1 MSAYI
6 FVCLIRTSLRNRLW
20 PFLAAIALLVIA
32 VAFALAASIRQNAG
46 HVVYALDDPYIHMA
60 MAKNAALHHVW
71 GVSATHFTSSS
82 SSLLWTAALALL
94 FAILGV
100 HELIPFVVNTL
111 IAVLLLAIVLR
122 QLSRDDRALP
132 AGYQFVILAA
142 VVFCTPLPGLVFV
155 GQEHILHAAVNV
167 MFVATAA
174 SFVNTG
180 GSGLGDP
187 IFRRLCA
194 LAFLLSLIRYEA
206 LFAVAI
212 VSIILIVQRRWQQ
225 ATVLVIAG
233 IAPVALYGA
242 VSKSLGWYWLPNSVL
257 LKGARPDLSSLHGI
271 VETFGYVSYSRLIEL
286 PALGFLLYAALA
298 AFALKLVRGDRDDLQ
313 WMLGMFIALTLL
325 HTQFAQPQAFWFFR
339 YEAYLIVLGC
349 LVVGRALGQWL
360 LSCRR
365 ETWTSGRAAAL
376 DLAVLLLFALSPLPD
391 RAAKALAYLPQ
402 ATTNIYEQQYQMGL
416 FLKQFYEG
424 TPVALNDIG
433 AASFLGEIEC
443 IDLFGLANMDVARMR
458 LRGLYES
465 EDIQQV
471 VQAAGVPI
479 AILYESRFGDAI
491 PSTWRRAGTWTIRNN
506 IVGGGDTV
514 TFYATTPDA
523 FGSLRTHL
531 VQFSR
536 QLPPTVVAR
545 LQ

>member
-32 VAFALAASIRQNAG
+32 VEFALAASMRQNAG

-180 GSGLGDP
+180 GSRLGDP

-194 LAFLLSLIRYEA
+194 LALLLSLIRYEA

-212 VSIILIVQRRWQQ
+212 VSIILIVQRRWRQ
-225 ATVLVIAG
+225 ATVFVIAG
-233 IAPVALYGA
+233 IAPVALYGV
-242 VSKSLGWYWLPNSVL
+242 VSKSLGWYWLPNSVF

-271 VETFGYVSYSRLIEL
+271 IQTVGYVSYSRLIEL

>member
-32 VAFALAASIRQNAG
+32 VAFALAASMRQNAG

-339 YEAYLIVLGC
+339 YEAYL
-349 LVVGRALGQWL
+349 
-360 LSCRR
+360 
-365 ETWTSGRAAAL
+365 
-376 DLAVLLLFALSPLPD
+376 
-391 RAAKALAYLPQ
+391 PQ